1 MENSLHACIKA
12 ISTYLPSN
20 VETNDNLNEKAR
32 EKIGVA
38 LRHIST
44 KDESAGDLAVAAAER
59 LFQEYRINRENIEFI
74 MLCVQT
80 PDYLLPTTACIVQS
94 ELGLSKTCGAVDYNL
109 GCSGYVYGLSM
120 AKGMIEAGMVKNV
133 LLLTSSVYAKYVNP
147 KDGAIRP
154 LFGDGA
160 TATLLMAAKS
170 EKPLLHS
177 FAFGSDGSLFDR
189 LIIPAGG
196 SRNMP
201 KDTPKVI
208 ETDAE
213 GNSRSNYDLYMDG
226 VAVTYFTLREV
237 PALVEQVLKN
247 AGLERKEIDYYVFH
261 QASKFMLEYVQKK
274 CGLLECPFYND
285 MRETGNTVAGTIPFA
300 LERLLAD
307 NSIPSLSHVMLA
319 GFGVGLS
326 WAGCIADLGYMMK
339 KEGR

>member
-1 MENSLHACIKA
+1 
-12 ISTYLPSN
+12 
-20 VETNDNLNEKAR
+20 
-32 EKIGVA
+32 
-38 LRHIST
+38 
-44 KDESAGDLAVAAAER
+44 
-59 LFQEYRINRENIEFI
+59 
-74 MLCVQT
+74 
-80 PDYLLPTTACIVQS
+80 
-94 ELGLSKTCGAVDYNL
+94 
-109 GCSGYVYGLSM
+109 
-120 AKGMIEAGMVKNV
+120 
-133 LLLTSSVYAKYVNP
+133 
-147 KDGAIRP
+147 
-154 LFGDGA
+154 
-160 TATLLMAAKS
+160 
-170 EKPLLHS
+170 
-177 FAFGSDGSLFDR
+177 
-189 LIIPAGG
+189 
-196 SRNMP
+196 MP